1 VFKGDIK
8 QIAPQFVNSKQARF
22 QPGSLRIA
30 LLYIDCNAFL
40 PARFSM
46 DFFKQHM
53 SPGGVICIDEKLQGG
68 ETEAL
73 IGFCKDNGL
82 EFRKD
87 PGPFAMPAYTRVS

>member
-1 VFKGDIK
+1 MRLEEGLHLVMSGGGGFDLTDT
-8 QIAPQFVNSKQARF
+8 F
-22 QPGSLRIA
+22 
-30 LLYIDCNAFL
+30 DCNAFL

-46 DFFKQHM
+46 DFFKQYM
-53 SPGGVICIDEKLQGG
+53 TPGGVICIDEKLQGG

-87 PGPFAMPAYTRVS
+87 AGPFAMPAYARVR